1 MNDELRERAKV
12 WLSKQGKVRI
22 LDYTFTSHLM
32 ADFAAEAVRAE
43 RERFFF
49 VINNYHAAECRLVR
63 DGECHIW
70 DALDELREAK

>member
-43 RERFFF
+43 RERLG
-49 VINNYHAAECRLVR
+49 VIVGALADEAS
-63 DGECHIW
+63 DGVW
-70 DALDELREAK
+70 DALRLLGDELREAK